1 MKPKVVS
8 VEFIMVQKR
17 GVSQV
22 ELEFSSISLRV
33 LDGLDRVFAVRYRT
47 KRGITRG

>member
-33 LDGLDRVFAVRYRT
+33 LDGLDRVSLFGT
-47 KRGITRG
+47 EQRGA